1 MIPTFISTR
10 PSWIGLGIA
19 NFALS
24 TYRANPIS
32 SNLQE
37 NRTYMVKIRRV
48 DRDLMDAPKRRS
60 ARSELTPLQRERQ
73 RQQNQFARLIRDLSG
88 PDDVF
93 EVSLGPNDKP
103 LTVRQRLLRVAE
115 QEGRQ
120 IAVRKHD
127 NGFLVGLLT
136 PERQT
141 RRGRRPAGASA

>member
-1 MIPTFISTR
+1 
-10 PSWIGLGIA
+10 
-19 NFALS
+19 
-24 TYRANPIS
+24 
-32 SNLQE
+32 
-37 NRTYMVKIRRV
+37 MVKIRRV
-48 DRDLMDAPKRRS
+48 DRDLMDSPKRRS

-73 RQQNQFARLIRDLSG
+73 RQQSQFARLIRDLSG

-93 EVSLGPNDKP
+93 EVQLGANDKP

-120 IAVRKHD
+120 IAVRKHG

-136 PERQT
+136 PDRQT